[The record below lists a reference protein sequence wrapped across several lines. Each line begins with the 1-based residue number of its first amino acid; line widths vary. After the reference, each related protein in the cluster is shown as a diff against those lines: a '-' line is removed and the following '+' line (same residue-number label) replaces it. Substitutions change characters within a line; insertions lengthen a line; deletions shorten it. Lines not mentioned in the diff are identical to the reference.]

1 MNTKIHVS
9 HVSLYVLYLLQTVA
23 TFMSYLIWPGSDIA
37 MNFFCPSS
45 LLVMLA
51 DTGVSLLQWIL
62 LVLWILLRVSP
73 IVLGVV
79 GFWHRAPR
87 KLALILATVSTGL
100 ELICS
105 LLLALFITVIPLLLT
120 AVMTALCIKGFID
133 LKNEWNPSDRKAL
146 PPEEINAR
154 VEALRDKLN
163 NTPYTQA
170 RKENPMKKHIPQ
182 IALLLLCILRPFAR
196 VFNML
201 AYFAAYVD
209 ESAGFLIDL
218 AALVWG
224 IVGVAVASGLV
235 FRVMRKIGA
244 YMTFAVTG
252 LDILACLFFAVI
264 NGGLMMLFI
273 LISLFLSAA
282 MLLLAIITLRTPD
295 GEFLSDRLKARKAS
309 RAQ

>member
-9 HVSLYVLYLLQTVA
+9 HVTLYVLYLLQTVA

-62 LVLWILLRVSP
+62 LVLWFLLRVSP
-73 IVLGVV
+73 LVLGVV

-87 KLALILATVSTGL
+87 KLALILATVSTGV

-105 LLLALFITVIPLLLT
+105 LLIALIMTAIPLLLT

-163 NTPYTQA
+163 NTP
-170 RKENPMKKHIPQ
+170 
-182 IALLLLCILRPFAR
+182 
-196 VFNML
+196 
-201 AYFAAYVD
+201 
-209 ESAGFLIDL
+209 
-218 AALVWG
+218 
-224 IVGVAVASGLV
+224 
-235 FRVMRKIGA
+235 
-244 YMTFAVTG
+244 
-252 LDILACLFFAVI
+252 
-264 NGGLMMLFI
+264 
-273 LISLFLSAA
+273 
-282 MLLLAIITLRTPD
+282 
-295 GEFLSDRLKARKAS
+295 
-309 RAQ
+309 

>member
-9 HVSLYVLYLLQTVA
+9 HVTLYVLYLLQTVA
-23 TFMSYLIWPGSDIA
+23 TFLAFLIWQGSDIA

-62 LVLWILLRVSP
+62 LALWILLRVSP
-73 IVLGVV
+73 LVLGVV

-87 KLALILATVSTGL
+87 KLALILATVSTGW

-105 LLLALFITVIPLLLT
+105 LLIALIMTAIPLLLT

-163 NTPYTQA
+163 NTP
-170 RKENPMKKHIPQ
+170 
-182 IALLLLCILRPFAR
+182 
-196 VFNML
+196 
-201 AYFAAYVD
+201 
-209 ESAGFLIDL
+209 
-218 AALVWG
+218 
-224 IVGVAVASGLV
+224 
-235 FRVMRKIGA
+235 
-244 YMTFAVTG
+244 
-252 LDILACLFFAVI
+252 
-264 NGGLMMLFI
+264 
-273 LISLFLSAA
+273 
-282 MLLLAIITLRTPD
+282 
-295 GEFLSDRLKARKAS
+295 
-309 RAQ
+309 

>member
-9 HVSLYVLYLLQTVA
+9 HVTLYVLYLLQTVA
-23 TFMSYLIWPGSDIA
+23 SFLTFLIWPGSDIA

-62 LVLWILLRVSP
+62 LVLWFLLRLSP
-73 IVLGVV
+73 LVLGVV

-105 LLLALFITVIPLLLT
+105 LLIALIMTAIPLLLT

-163 NTPYTQA
+163 NTP
-170 RKENPMKKHIPQ
+170 
-182 IALLLLCILRPFAR
+182 
-196 VFNML
+196 
-201 AYFAAYVD
+201 
-209 ESAGFLIDL
+209 
-218 AALVWG
+218 
-224 IVGVAVASGLV
+224 
-235 FRVMRKIGA
+235 
-244 YMTFAVTG
+244 
-252 LDILACLFFAVI
+252 
-264 NGGLMMLFI
+264 
-273 LISLFLSAA
+273 
-282 MLLLAIITLRTPD
+282 
-295 GEFLSDRLKARKAS
+295 
-309 RAQ
+309 

>member
-23 TFMSYLIWPGSDIA
+23 SFLTFLIWPGSDIA

-45 LLVMLA
+45 LLVMVV

-87 KLALILATVSTGL
+87 KLALILATVSTGV

-105 LLLALFITVIPLLLT
+105 LLIALIMTVIPLLLT

-146 PPEEINAR
+146 PPEEINAL
-154 VEALRDKLN
+154 VESLHDKL
-163 NTPYTQA
+163 
-170 RKENPMKKHIPQ
+170 
-182 IALLLLCILRPFAR
+182 
-196 VFNML
+196 
-201 AYFAAYVD
+201 D
-209 ESAGFLIDL
+209 SDL
-218 AALVWG
+218 
-224 IVGVAVASGLV
+224 
-235 FRVMRKIGA
+235 
-244 YMTFAVTG
+244 
-252 LDILACLFFAVI
+252 
-264 NGGLMMLFI
+264 
-273 LISLFLSAA
+273 
-282 MLLLAIITLRTPD
+282 
-295 GEFLSDRLKARKAS
+295 
-309 RAQ
+309 

>member
-73 IVLGVV
+73 LVLGGV

-105 LLLALFITVIPLLLT
+105 LLIALIMTAIPLLLT
-120 AVMTALCIKGFID
+120 AVMMALCIKGFID
-133 LKNEWNPSDRKAL
+133 LKNEWKFSLRKVL
-146 PPEEINAR
+146 PTEETDAR
-154 VEALRDKLN
+154 AEVLHDKLN
-163 NTPYTQA
+163 TKP
-170 RKENPMKKHIPQ
+170 
-182 IALLLLCILRPFAR
+182 
-196 VFNML
+196 
-201 AYFAAYVD
+201 
-209 ESAGFLIDL
+209 
-218 AALVWG
+218 
-224 IVGVAVASGLV
+224 
-235 FRVMRKIGA
+235 
-244 YMTFAVTG
+244 
-252 LDILACLFFAVI
+252 
-264 NGGLMMLFI
+264 
-273 LISLFLSAA
+273 
-282 MLLLAIITLRTPD
+282 
-295 GEFLSDRLKARKAS
+295 
-309 RAQ
+309 

>member
-23 TFMSYLIWPGSDIA
+23 TFMTFLIWPDADIA

-45 LLVMLA
+45 LLVMVV

-105 LLLALFITVIPLLLT
+105 LLIALIMTAIPLLLT

-133 LKNEWNPSDRKAL
+133 LKNEWKFSLRKVL
-146 PPEEINAR
+146 PTEETDAR
-154 VEALRDKLN
+154 AEALRDKLN
-163 NTPYTQA
+163 NTP
-170 RKENPMKKHIPQ
+170 
-182 IALLLLCILRPFAR
+182 
-196 VFNML
+196 
-201 AYFAAYVD
+201 
-209 ESAGFLIDL
+209 
-218 AALVWG
+218 
-224 IVGVAVASGLV
+224 
-235 FRVMRKIGA
+235 
-244 YMTFAVTG
+244 
-252 LDILACLFFAVI
+252 
-264 NGGLMMLFI
+264 
-273 LISLFLSAA
+273 
-282 MLLLAIITLRTPD
+282 
-295 GEFLSDRLKARKAS
+295 
-309 RAQ
+309 

>member
-23 TFMSYLIWPGSDIA
+23 SFLTFLIWSGSDIA

-163 NTPYTQA
+163 NTP
-170 RKENPMKKHIPQ
+170 
-182 IALLLLCILRPFAR
+182 
-196 VFNML
+196 
-201 AYFAAYVD
+201 
-209 ESAGFLIDL
+209 
-218 AALVWG
+218 
-224 IVGVAVASGLV
+224 
-235 FRVMRKIGA
+235 
-244 YMTFAVTG
+244 
-252 LDILACLFFAVI
+252 
-264 NGGLMMLFI
+264 
-273 LISLFLSAA
+273 
-282 MLLLAIITLRTPD
+282 
-295 GEFLSDRLKARKAS
+295 
-309 RAQ
+309 

>member
-23 TFMSYLIWPGSDIA
+23 TFMSYLIWPDADIA

-45 LLVMLA
+45 LLVMVV

-105 LLLALFITVIPLLLT
+105 LLLALFMNAIPLLLT

-146 PPEEINAR
+146 PPEEINAL
-154 VEALRDKLN
+154 VESLHDKL
-163 NTPYTQA
+163 
-170 RKENPMKKHIPQ
+170 
-182 IALLLLCILRPFAR
+182 
-196 VFNML
+196 
-201 AYFAAYVD
+201 D
-209 ESAGFLIDL
+209 SDL
-218 AALVWG
+218 
-224 IVGVAVASGLV
+224 
-235 FRVMRKIGA
+235 
-244 YMTFAVTG
+244 
-252 LDILACLFFAVI
+252 
-264 NGGLMMLFI
+264 
-273 LISLFLSAA
+273 
-282 MLLLAIITLRTPD
+282 
-295 GEFLSDRLKARKAS
+295 
-309 RAQ
+309 